1 MLVMALFVIVLCHIL
16 VLILEGAKVKEV
28 CKILGITQN
37 QLAELMGLHYTAFS
51 KWKDKTP
58 KNAEIF
64 LNLIIENYE
73 LKQELKQIKEAVKIL
88 KDLG

>member
-1 MLVMALFVIVLCHIL
+1 MIVLCHIL

-88 KDLG
+88 KEI

>member
-1 MLVMALFVIVLCHIL
+1 MALFVIVLCHIL

>member
-1 MLVMALFVIVLCHIL
+1 MD
-16 VLILEGAKVKEV
+16 KVKEV

-73 LKQELKQIKEAVKIL
+73 LKQIKEAIKIL

>member
-1 MLVMALFVIVLCHIL
+1 MALFVIVLCHIL

-88 KDLG
+88 KEI

>member
-1 MLVMALFVIVLCHIL
+1 MD
-16 VLILEGAKVKEV
+16 KVKEV

-37 QLAELMGLHYTAFS
+37 ELADLMGLHYTAFS

-64 LNLIIENYE
+64 LNLIVENYG
-73 LKQELKQIKEAVKIL
+73 LKQELKQIKEAIKIL
-88 KDLG
+88 KEI

>member
-1 MLVMALFVIVLCHIL
+1 MD
-16 VLILEGAKVKEV
+16 KVKEV

-73 LKQELKQIKEAVKIL
+73 LKQELKEAVKIL
-88 KDLG
+88 KEI

>member
-88 KDLG
+88 KEI

>member
-1 MLVMALFVIVLCHIL
+1 MD
-16 VLILEGAKVKEV
+16 KVKEV

-73 LKQELKQIKEAVKIL
+73 LKQELKQIKEAIKIL

>member
-1 MLVMALFVIVLCHIL
+1 MD
-16 VLILEGAKVKEV
+16 KVKEV

-37 QLAELMGLHYTAFS
+37 QLAELMGLHYVQLFQNG
-51 KWKDKTP
+51 KTKR

-73 LKQELKQIKEAVKIL
+73 LKKQELKQIKEAIKIL